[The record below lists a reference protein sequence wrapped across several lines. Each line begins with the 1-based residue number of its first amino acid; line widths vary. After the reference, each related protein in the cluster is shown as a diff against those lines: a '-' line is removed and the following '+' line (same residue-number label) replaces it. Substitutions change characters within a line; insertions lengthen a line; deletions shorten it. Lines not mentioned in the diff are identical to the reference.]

1 MIIVK
6 GTSVDHCQAITCDL
20 YFLLDHRRRDLFG
33 SPSEYLNSSK
43 RRATPV
49 KVIHKKELPKR
60 KVAMD
65 FTDYMAGRELPTF
78 DDILGDDDDEEHGQQ
93 STALR
98 SLDVD
103 ENSNSSSDDLSA
115 LQALPKHDQK
125 DTIATRD
132 PITTATSSS
141 SPSPPNSA
149 STSSITTATTNAR
162 APLTERQEDPIHT
175 STSSSTH
182 AAKSSFVSISPIANT
197 SFSPSPS
204 SYSSVNNQK
213 QMSRHDQSSASD
225 NNTSHNLSMYSEKGI
240 WDSLR
245 NIKMKEC

>member
-1 MIIVK
+1 MV
-6 GTSVDHCQAITCDL
+6 HCQTITCDL
-20 YFLLDHRRRDLFG
+20 YSLLDHRRRDLFG

-78 DDILGDDDDEEHGQQ
+78 DDILGDDDGDEEHGQR

-141 SPSPPNSA
+141 SPAPPNSA
-149 STSSITTATTNAR
+149 STSSITTAITNAR
-162 APLTERQEDPIHT
+162 SPLTERQEDPIHT

-182 AAKSSFVSISPIANT
+182 AAKSSFVSISPIANA

-204 SYSSVNNQK
+204 SSSSSVNNQK
-213 QMSRHDQSSASD
+213 HISRHDQSSASD

-240 WDSLR
+240 WGSSR
-245 NIKMKEC
+245 NIKMEER